1 MREREREIRQSSM
14 ERGEGYGHVMVVR
27 EGSMHNKEAPR
38 EYLMHYKERHL
49 CLTH

>member
-1 MREREREIRQSSM
+1 MRERNKTKSSRERR
-14 ERGEGYGHVMVVR
+14 EGYGHIMVV
-27 EGSMHNKEAPR
+27 GGDSMHNEKAPR